1 MSNRN
6 ISQVKERSR
15 PKKKV
20 PVYEKQMENYQVFLL
35 TKNLNY
41 KESQN
46 IYKNATLN
54 EAIILYPNW

>member
-1 MSNRN
+1 M
-6 ISQVKERSR
+6 K
-15 PKKKV
+15 
-20 PVYEKQMENYQVFLL
+20 NYQVFLL